1 MRGEQPMRLSLVAM
15 DTLDE
20 FAALCI
26 SHIGGNGAW
35 IPYPIYGMDSIW
47 MLRDRANDRVVDLKI

>member
-20 FAALCI
+20 FAALMY
-26 SHIGGNGAW
+26 
-35 IPYPIYGMDSIW
+35 IPYWWKWRLDTIPYLWNGFNMDAEGSG
-47 MLRDRANDRVVDLKI
+47 L